1 MENLMLILSII
12 GTTATVISTVIAVRA
27 KNEAKTILNEVKKV
41 EVKKSVQGSEILI
54 KNSGGNSGV
63 ITGVN
68 TGEIKYGSR

>member
-54 KNSGGNSGV
+54 ENSGENSGV